1 MATLGARLLV
11 EEKAAVE
18 AAETHNIKRQGEN
31 SALSSVAESI
41 SSGMTDALSI
51 LVEWSGVSSNDVE
64 YSINKDFVPGT
75 MDASTMVALL
85 QIWQSG
91 GMSFAEFIRNL
102 QQGEIVNAEKSVE
115 DIRQEIETDGP
126 LGLAIGDIEN
136 E

>member
-1 MATLGARLLV
+1 
-11 EEKAAVE
+11 
-18 AAETHNIKRQGEN
+18 
-31 SALSSVAESI
+31 
-41 SSGMTDALSI
+41 
-51 LVEWSGVSSNDVE
+51 
-64 YSINKDFVPGT
+64 

-126 LGLAIGDIEN
+126 VGLAIGDIEN